1 LWEDTSI
8 NNATGANTVIRDFLS
23 ALLCAA
29 LIGGPMFY
37 YFLWV
42 MKP

>member
-1 LWEDTSI
+1 M
-8 NNATGANTVIRDFLS
+8 IRDTLA
-23 ALLCAA
+23 ALLVAA

>member
-1 LWEDTSI
+1 M
-8 NNATGANTVIRDFLS
+8 IRDTLA

-29 LIGGPMFY
+29 LIGAPFAY
-37 YFLWV
+37 YFIWV

>member
-1 LWEDTSI
+1 M
-8 NNATGANTVIRDFLS
+8 IRDTLA

-29 LIGGPMFY
+29 LIGAPFAY

>member
-1 LWEDTSI
+1 M
-8 NNATGANTVIRDFLS
+8 IRDILS
-23 ALLCAA
+23 ALLVAF